1 LCKGV
6 ANALGPT
13 ISDVLGQTQW
23 MHDLILRSVNGWIW
37 IPLSDREGCG
47 EHQQSQDV
55 EQALQAPEVQTQLH
69 PLSSVELMSHLRHH
83 PPAPTPPNQKTTMK
97 WCRA

>member
-1 LCKGV
+1 
-6 ANALGPT
+6 
-13 ISDVLGQTQW
+13 

-37 IPLSDREGCG
+37 IPLSDREGYG

-69 PLSSVELMSHLRHH
+69 LLSSVELMSHQLLFQHQQ
-83 PPAPTPPNQKTTMK
+83 NDGE
-97 WCRA
+97 WLCNVL